1 MSEFVTCASCGARN
15 GGEAVWCSMC
25 FEPLR
30 VPEPEQSSPEPVEQ
44 ELPTLESDAEAV
56 VVTVDTGAP
65 LADADAF
72 EDPDPPAHG
81 EDVPAS
87 ASNWM
92 CRTCNNENSMS
103 ADVCP
108 VCGTTIFETMGGA
121 TDEITLTQDQGLRL
135 GLVPGLAH
143 ARMGEPV
150 VGFIIAV
157 LVLACLGFGFVFIAA
172 GGAVWGL
179 VVGLVGLATWGVS
192 VFDVNQRIAGA
203 APILRPRVMTIIG
216 GLVVIVIMVA
226 GFVAGATAVRSPGS

>member
-1 MSEFVTCASCGARN
+1 MSV
-15 GGEAVWCSMC
+15 
-25 FEPLR
+25 
-30 VPEPEQSSPEPVEQ
+30 
-44 ELPTLESDAEAV
+44 
-56 VVTVDTGAP
+56 
-65 LADADAF
+65 
-72 EDPDPPAHG
+72 
-81 EDVPAS
+81 
-87 ASNWM
+87 
-92 CRTCNNENSMS
+92 
-103 ADVCP
+103 DVCA

-157 LVLACLGFGFVFIAA
+157 LVLACLGFGFVFITS

-179 VVGLVGLATWGVS
+179 VVGFVGLATWGVS